1 MGKKQA
7 VIEVAPVLTVEDL
20 AAALVIEQREK
31 LFGIAKADGQNS
43 SGASGS
49 RAEAGELLR
58 ELNFI
63 PSDERTE
70 GSGSALLKE
79 SLRKSYFEGYAVGR
93 DAQQAAWLAAN
104 SVKGLDAGVKVEA
117 DKLLESCR
125 AAWGMFFKAA
135 KKAGGLV
142 TIQAARPV
150 GGAVEAEGA
159 EGAEG
164 AAVSGDPKWNAAV
177 LLADGDLVLA
187 EWVLWGASAGRGH
200 LKAAYAAFV
209 PA

>member
-7 VIEVAPVLTVEDL
+7 VIEAAPALTVEDL
-20 AAALVIEQREK
+20 AAALVLEQREK
-31 LFGIAKADGQNS
+31 LLGIAKADGQNS

-63 PSDERTE
+63 PSDEKIE
-70 GSGSALLKE
+70 GSESAKLKE
-79 SLRKSYFEGYAVGR
+79 ALRGSYFAGYSVGR
-93 DAQQAAWLAAN
+93 DALEAGWLAAN
-104 SVKGLDAGVKVEA
+104 SVKGLDAGVKVKA
-117 DKLLESCR
+117 DKLLESAR
-125 AAWGMFFKAA
+125 SAWGMFWKGA
-135 KKAGGLV
+135 KRAGDLV
-142 TIQAARPV
+142 TIPAARPV
-150 GGAVEAEGA
+150 GGVVEAEGA
-159 EGAEG
+159 EGAATG
-164 AAVSGDPKWNAAV
+164 GDPKWAAAT

-187 EWVLWGASAGRGH
+187 EWILWGATAGRGH